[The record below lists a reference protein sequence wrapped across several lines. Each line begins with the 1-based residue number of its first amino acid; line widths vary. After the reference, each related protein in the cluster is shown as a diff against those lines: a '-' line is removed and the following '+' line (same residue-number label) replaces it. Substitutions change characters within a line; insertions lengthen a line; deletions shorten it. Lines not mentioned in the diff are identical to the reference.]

1 MRAETRK
8 KSVSFNIV
16 LADFPPF
23 CLFVLII
30 FETSKLVIMSETSFH
45 GGFWDKFSLKAYKG
59 KH

>member
-1 MRAETRK
+1 M
-8 KSVSFNIV
+8 SFNIV